1 MAKVNVPR
9 QPEAPPH
16 DIYVDIAGFD
26 PGAIERIDVNLR
38 ENEHDH
44 VKFILG
50 GINPLSVTEYVDLP
64 VMVAVDVGYN
74 DGFIF
79 CGYINHVQPTH
90 KAASGRANSSLF
102 QEAWVHCLGASS
114 HMRGKRTKMWDNFRV
129 LRMVQDMSVGYN
141 FSYSCPNNTP
151 VIPRMA
157 QRGES
162 DWATLTQACTSS
174 GLAVNVHGTEIH
186 VWNPQTAVRYGAPS
200 AVLESI
206 SVSGGVAS
214 KSPGRILEFEG
225 SFGTAWSGDVNTKT
239 MVLMDKDGGEH
250 TVKSSDLYG
259 TTGYGTALTSALTD
273 TMAVEAQSPE
283 DARRKLVAD
292 KAYSDAFTAKV
303 TTTGVA
309 GTIPGSV
316 IGIVG
321 FDSEFDGAWLVR
333 EMNMKFNRGHFISEF
348 GLARSTTGS
357 DYTGL
362 PTLMAYD
369 PAPLPK
375 LSEVPLAGAHQRW
388 VTTNRRTHEYS
399 TN

>member
-1 MAKVNVPR
+1 MPKVNVPR
-9 QPEAPPH
+9 QPEAPLH
-16 DIYVDIAGFD
+16 NVFVDIAGFD
-26 PGAIERIDVNLR
+26 YGSIERIDINLR

-44 VKFILG
+44 VRFILG
-50 GINPLSVTEYVDLP
+50 GIHPLSVTEYIDMP
-64 VMVAVDVGYN
+64 VRVVVEVGYN
-74 DGFIF
+74 DGFVF

-90 KAASGRANSSLF
+90 KVTSGRANRSLF

-114 HMRGKRTKMWDNFRV
+114 LLRGKRTKVWDNFRV
-129 LRMVQDMSVGYN
+129 LKMVQDMSVDYQL
-141 FSYSCPNNTP
+141 SYSCPNNTP

-162 DWATLTQACTSS
+162 DWATLTQACVAS

-186 VWNPQTAVRYGAPS
+186 VWNPYTAVRYGAPS
-200 AVLESI
+200 ALLES
-206 SVSGGVAS
+206 VDTPAGPAAGV
-214 KSPGRILEFEG
+214 PGRIYEFEG
-225 SFGTAWSGDVNTKT
+225 SFGTSGSGNVNTKT
-239 MVLMDKDGGEH
+239 MVLMGVDGEEH

-259 TTGYGTALTSALTD
+259 TTGYGTALTSTLTD
-273 TMAVEAQSPE
+273 TIAVEAQSPE

-292 KAYSDAFTAKV
+292 RAYSDAFTAKV

-309 GTIPGSV
+309 GPIPGSV
-316 IGIVG
+316 VGIEG
-321 FDSEFDGAWLVR
+321 FKSEFDGAWLVR

-362 PTLMAYD
+362 PTLSSYD
-369 PAPLPK
+369 PPPGSRLT
-375 LSEVPLAGAHQRW
+375 EVPLAGTHPRW
-388 VTTNRRTHEYS
+388 VTTSRRTHEYA

>member
-1 MAKVNVPR
+1 MAKVNLPR
-9 QPEAPPH
+9 QPEAPSH
-16 DIYVDIAGFD
+16 SIYVDIDGFD
-26 PGAIERIDVNLR
+26 HGAIERIDINLK

-44 VKFILG
+44 VRFILG
-50 GINPLSVTEYVDLP
+50 GISPLSVTDYVDLP
-64 VMVAVDVGYN
+64 VRVVVDVGYN

-90 KAASGRANSSLF
+90 TVTSGRANRSLF

-114 HMRGKRTKMWDNFRV
+114 LMRGKRTKMWNDFKV
-129 LRMVQDMSVGYN
+129 LDMVKSMSVNYQ
-141 FSYSCPNNTP
+141 FSFSCPNNTP
-151 VIPRMA
+151 TIPRLS

-162 DWATLTQACTSS
+162 DWATLTQACVAS

-200 AVLESI
+200 AVLES
-206 SVSGGVAS
+206 VNTSGGPAS
-214 KSPGRILEFEG
+214 RAPGRIYEFEG

-239 MVLMDKDGGEH
+239 LVLMDSAGGEH

-259 TTGYGTALTSALTD
+259 TTGYGTAVQSSLTD
-273 TMAVEAQSPE
+273 VMAVEAQSPE
-283 DARRKLVAD
+283 DARRKLLAER
-292 KAYSDAFTAKV
+292 AHSDAYTAKV

-309 GTIPGSV
+309 GPIPGSAIEV
-316 IGIVG
+316 NG
-321 FDSEFDGAWLVR
+321 FNSNFDGAWLVR
-333 EMNMKFNRGHFISEF
+333 EMSMQFNRGHFVSEF
-348 GLARSTTGS
+348 GLGRSTTGS
-357 DYTGL
+357 SYTGL

-375 LSEVPLAGAHQRW
+375 LNEVPLAGTNKRW
-388 VTTNRRTHEYS
+388 VTTSRRTHEYS